1 MGWSTLTINMT
12 GATGQGS
19 MFGGGGILGRVRISG
34 DVPGT
39 ADITILEDV
48 GDGAAPFTLLT
59 LTNVAVPY
67 DGVLQV
73 AAVSNVG
80 AATGTTVY
88 PVVGGNFIVNV
99 AQGNAGNIKVSFL
112 IV

>member
-1 MGWSTLTINMT
+1 MGWSTLNVAMS

-19 MFGGGGILGRVRISG
+19 FSTEGGILARIRISG

-48 GDGAAPFTLLT
+48 GDGAAPFTLVT
-59 LTNVAVPY
+59 LTNVTVPY

-88 PVVGGNFIVNV
+88 PVVGGRFIVNV